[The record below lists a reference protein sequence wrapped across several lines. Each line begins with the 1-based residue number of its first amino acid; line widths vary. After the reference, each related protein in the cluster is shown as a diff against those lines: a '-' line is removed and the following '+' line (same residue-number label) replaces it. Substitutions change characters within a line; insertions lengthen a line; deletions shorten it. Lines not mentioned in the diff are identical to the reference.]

1 MCSLF
6 VEAKTL
12 AEKTGISSKVVEY
25 SLFSLYIL
33 SDCVVHLGLVTLWLY
48 LLKEL
53 PNYDTAQGYMV
64 TVPLEKDLFA

>member
-25 SLFSLYIL
+25 SLFSLNIL

-53 PNYDTAQGYMV
+53 PNHDTAQCYIV